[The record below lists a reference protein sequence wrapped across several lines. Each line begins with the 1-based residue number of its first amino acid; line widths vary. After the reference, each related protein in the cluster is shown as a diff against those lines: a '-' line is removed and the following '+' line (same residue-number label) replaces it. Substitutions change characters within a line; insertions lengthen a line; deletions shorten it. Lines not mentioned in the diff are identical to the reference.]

1 MEVPMRKEQY
11 QVPQVEFVFRESGE
25 FVTRTSSELFDGK
38 RVVVFS
44 LPGAFTP
51 TCSAYQLPGFE
62 EKYEDFIGNGID
74 AIYCISVNDGFVMNA
89 WAQDQNIK
97 NVKLIPDGNAYFTRS
112 MGQLVTKT
120 NLGFGERSW
129 RYAAVVD
136 NGVIEKLFEE
146 PGKRDNAPEDPYVA
160 TTPEVVLDYVKSTV
174 RETAQA
180 LQTI

>member
-1 MEVPMRKEQY
+1 MEVSMRKEGY
-11 QVPQVEFVFRESGE
+11 QIPQVEFIFRESGE
-25 FVTRTSSELFDGK
+25 FVSKTSADLFNGK
-38 RVVVFS
+38 RVIIFS

-51 TCSAYQLPGFE
+51 TCSSYQLPGFE
-62 EKYEDFIGNGID
+62 EKYEDFIGHGVD
-74 AIYCISVNDGFVMNA
+74 DIYCISVNDGFVMNA

-136 NGVIEKLFEE
+136 NGIIEKLFEE
-146 PGKRDNAPEDPYVA
+146 EGKQDNAASDPYEA
-160 TTPEVVLDYVKSTV
+160 TTPEAVLEYIKSTTKELV
-174 RETAQA
+174 SV
-180 LQTI
+180 